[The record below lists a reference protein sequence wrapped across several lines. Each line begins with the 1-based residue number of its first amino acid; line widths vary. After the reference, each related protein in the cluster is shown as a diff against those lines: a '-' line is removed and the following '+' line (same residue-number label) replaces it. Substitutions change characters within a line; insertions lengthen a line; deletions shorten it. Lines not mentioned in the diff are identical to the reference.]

1 MRQNTAIYNLLSF
14 LILIVSIVLL
24 WSIPFRNFGYA
35 TLMCT
40 NFLWILFIAWKS
52 ERLSP
57 FFFFLSTFIF
67 LFIGGRFWAELLQPD
82 YFSMRRG
89 NFFDETRI
97 EDQLWY
103 QSLTYVLLFLY
114 TATLAYVNYPRK
126 NKDKPII
133 CYKRKERLSV
143 DRLLMFV
150 FWVLAPFVVYDVIH
164 RLFIALT
171 SGYLS
176 LYAMQSQN
184 VAAGSGLVASMLYV
198 FFGIALVYGNDRTKK
213 LFLILMFIK
222 AIVFVLIGQR
232 AKFGSLLLF
241 FIWYFLRNKNTNI
254 IKIGILTG
262 GSLFLLMWLASLSIR
277 GDAASGLSTP
287 FKILSQFFY
296 SQGVSLTTFTCSERI
311 DHYPVLPYLVSFLPG
326 VASVASFFGAIQP
339 YEVGFA
345 NYMAYN
351 LNPGLY
357 NSGHGLGWTLLSD
370 LYLYS
375 GRNYFIFTILSVLFG
390 HVCAK
395 VEDKARTSP
404 FIAVI
409 VFTTFLNLT
418 FLPRA
423 GLYTIIPLIVWI
435 WLVYTF
441 IDSAS
446 PMFRKVQLYHAPKE
460 EEESTSTQENKTE
473 QV

>member
-1 MRQNTAIYNLLSF
+1 MRQNTTTYNFISI

-24 WSIPFRNFGYA
+24 WNIPFRNFGYA
-35 TLMCT
+35 ALMCI

-67 LFIGGRFWAELLQPD
+67 LFIGGRFWAELLYPD

-97 EDQLWY
+97 EDQLWF
-103 QSLTYVLLFLY
+103 QTLTYILLFLY
-114 TATLAYVNYPRK
+114 CATLAYINYPRK
-126 NKDKPII
+126 NKDKPLI
-133 CYKRKERLSV
+133 CYEREERLSV
-143 DRLLMFV
+143 DRVLMFV
-150 FWVLAPFVVYDVIH
+150 FCVLAPFVIYDLMRRI
-164 RLFIALT
+164 LLALNV
-171 SGYLS
+171 GYLS
-176 LYAMQSQN
+176 LYAMQTEN
-184 VAAGSGLVASMLYV
+184 VSAGSGLVASMLYV
-198 FFGIALVYGNDRTKK
+198 FFGIALVYGNKRIKSAFI
-213 LFLILMFIK
+213 LLMFAK
-222 AIVFVLIGQR
+222 AIVFIFIGQR

-241 FIWYFLRNKNTNI
+241 FIWYYMRKKNANI
-254 IKIGILTG
+254 IKLALLTG
-262 GSLFLLMWLASLSIR
+262 GGLFLLMWIISFSLRGAAENFADPISILAH
-277 GDAASGLSTP
+277 
-287 FKILSQFFY
+287 FFY
-296 SQGVSLTTFTCSERI
+296 EQGVSMTTFACSERI
-311 DHYPVLPYLVSFLPG
+311 NEYPVLPYLVSFIPG
-326 VASVASFFGAIQP
+326 VASIASLSGAIQP
-339 YEVGFA
+339 YEAGFGH
-345 NYMAYN
+345 YLAYT
-351 LNPGLY
+351 LNADLY

-404 FIAVI
+404 FVAVI

-435 WLVYTF
+435 WFVYSF
-441 IDSAS
+441 INSVS
-446 PMFRKVQLYHAPKE
+446 PMFKNAQLYHARKE

-473 QV
+473 QI